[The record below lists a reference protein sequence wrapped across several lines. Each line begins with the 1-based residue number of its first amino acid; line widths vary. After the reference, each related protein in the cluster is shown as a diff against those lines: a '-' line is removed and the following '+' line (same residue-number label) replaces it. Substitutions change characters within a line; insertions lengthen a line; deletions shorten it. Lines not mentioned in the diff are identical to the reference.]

1 MQPVNG
7 VGGIMRFGTVVTI
20 AACVLLSA
28 CASKPQDIE
37 LIAAPAHTYASY
49 DCEQMLV
56 EARNLVEEATSS
68 YRAQV
73 RRNRADKQTM
83 IVGFFVTWPVT
94 MLVEGDGLEAT
105 CEHCFTF
112 SVIRRQDLYPLC
124 SAATRNVREIDNGQP
139 RFSCVKKS
147 AGI

>member
-94 MLVEGDGLEAT
+94 MLVEGDGLEAEKIGILKGRMQALENAST
-105 CEHCFTF
+105 KLDQPGCKITFT
-112 SVIRRQDLYPLC
+112 
-124 SAATRNVREIDNGQP
+124 NV
-139 RFSCVKKS
+139 
-147 AGI
+147 